1 MANRVLAE
9 GDATSIW
16 GDATPTSPAPYNPHM
31 RPRKAFSLALTL
43 IALALPAVCSAAAP
57 VRRVNAHELVRI
69 AAGSCAGAV
78 QALDR
83 RAGSQDPRYQPL
95 RSVLKSMASTV
106 AEVGARLNA
115 RDLGFFKALRTGTRT
130 LAEVHVLLARTG
142 LQEPEILSNIQSL
155 DTAYGRLRNRY
166 GQEWLRFRAGKQLN
180 DEEKRRFAALQAMQ
194 ALLVV
199 RLQALQ
205 EKARAA
211 GDMETAGELGRLA
224 TQAKTIAQASPSLDE
239 LLNASVAGDAIQGE
253 YAAIRDANPADE
265 PEWNDADQVVTDLS
279 TDESVGFVFVT
290 DLETVQQWSYT
301 GERTN
306 LTAPEEPEPE
316 LTDLTDPADPADSI
330 EECTAESATEGCAD
344 ADLLT
349 VATTAAPPVPSSPPP
364 APARP
369 TRPLMHGF
377 LL

>member
-1 MANRVLAE
+1 
-9 GDATSIW
+9 
-16 GDATPTSPAPYNPHM
+16 M
-31 RPRKAFSLALTL
+31 RPRTVLSLALTL
-43 IALALPAVCSAAAP
+43 TAFALPRLCAAAP

-69 AAGSCAGAV
+69 AAGSCAEAA

-95 RSVLKSMASTV
+95 RSVLKSMAGTV
-106 AEVGARLNA
+106 ADVDARLNA

-130 LAEVHVLLARTG
+130 MAEIHVLLTRSG
-142 LQEPEILSNIQSL
+142 LQEPEITASIGSL
-155 DTAYGRLRNRY
+155 DVAYGRLRNRY
-166 GQEWLRFRAGKQLN
+166 GEEWLRFRTGKPLN

-199 RLQALQ
+199 KLQPLQ
-205 EKARAA
+205 EKARAK
-211 GDMETAGELGRLA
+211 GDTATAGELGRLA
-224 TQAKTIAQASPSLDE
+224 TQAEAIAQAPPTLEE

-330 EECTAESATEGCAD
+330 EECTAESAAEGCAD

-349 VATTAAPPVPSSPPP
+349 MAAIPAPSPSSPPP
-364 APARP
+364 ASVKP

>member
-1 MANRVLAE
+1 
-9 GDATSIW
+9 
-16 GDATPTSPAPYNPHM
+16 M
-31 RPRKAFSLALTL
+31 RPRKAFSLPLTL

-69 AAGSCAGAV
+69 AAGSCAGAA

-95 RSVLKSMASTV
+95 RSVLKSMAGTV
-106 AEVGARLNA
+106 AEVGVRLNA
-115 RDLGFFKALRTGTRT
+115 RDLEFFKALRTGTRT
-130 LAEVHVLLARTG
+130 LAEMHVLLARTG

-155 DTAYGRLRNRY
+155 DRAYGRLRNRY
-166 GQEWLRFRAGKQLN
+166 GQEWLRFRAGKQLS
-180 DEEKRRFAALQAMQ
+180 DEEKRRFAAMQAMQ

-199 RLQALQ
+199 KLQSLQ

-224 TQAKTIAQASPSLDE
+224 IQAKTIAKAPPSLDE

-306 LTAPEEPEPE
+306 LTVPEEPEPE
-316 LTDLTDPADPADSI
+316 LTDLTDLTDPTDPADSI
-330 EECTAESATEGCAD
+330 EECTAESAAEGCAD

-349 VATTAAPPVPSSPPP
+349 MAATPAPPAPSSPPP
-364 APARP
+364 APAQP
-369 TRPLMHGF
+369 SRPLMHGF

>member
-1 MANRVLAE
+1 
-9 GDATSIW
+9 
-16 GDATPTSPAPYNPHM
+16 M

-43 IALALPAVCSAAAP
+43 IALVLPAVCSAAAP
-57 VRRVNAHELVRI
+57 VRRVNARELVRV
-69 AAGSCAGAV
+69 AAGSCAEAG

-95 RSVLKSMASTV
+95 RSVLKSMASTL
-106 AEVGARLNA
+106 AEVGARLDT

-130 LAEVHVLLARTG
+130 MAELHVLLTRSG
-142 LQEPEILSNIQSL
+142 LQEPEITASIGSL
-155 DTAYGRLRNRY
+155 DVAYGRLRNRY
-166 GQEWLRFRAGKQLN
+166 GAEWLRFRTGKPLN

-199 RLQALQ
+199 KLQPLQ

-211 GDMETAGELGRLA
+211 GDTATAGELGRLA
-224 TQAKTIAQASPSLDE
+224 SQAKSIAQAPPSLDE

-306 LTAPEEPEPE
+306 LTVPDEPEPE
-316 LTDLTDPADPADSI
+316 LETEPEIAWNDEDTT
-330 EECTAESATEGCAD
+330 ECTAESAAEGCAD

-349 VATTAAPPVPSSPPP
+349 MAATSAPPAPSSPSP
-364 APARP
+364 APAKP
-369 TRPLMHGF
+369 TRLLMHGF